1 MLDVFNHRAFTG
13 LYVNR
18 LGGYASIDDLD
29 LVSHIKDNLYVGGCV
44 QGTNVEGYFRHIFSM
59 YPWERYA
66 FNAVQTE
73 LHEFKM
79 YDSHNALDIETVEAA
94 SDAVVEA
101 LSEGG
106 NVLVHC
112 QAGIN
117 RSNLVASRALMKA
130 YDMSSTDAIRLLEE
144 KRHPLILSNQTFK
157 DYVLST
163 DYPSL

>member
-1 MLDVFNHRAFTG
+1 MLDVFSHKAFTG
-13 LYVNR
+13 LYINR
-18 LGGYASIDDLD
+18 LGGYASIDNLD

-44 QGTNVEGYFRHIFSM
+44 QDTNVEGYFRHIFSM

-66 FNAVQTE
+66 FDALKTE

-79 YDSHNALDIETVEAA
+79 YDSHDGLDIDTVETV

-101 LSEGG
+101 LGDGG

-117 RSNLVASRALMKA
+117 RSNLVASRVLMKR
-130 YDMSSTDAIRLLEE
+130 YDMSSTDAIALLEE
-144 KRHPLILSNQTFK
+144 KRHPLILSNQVFK